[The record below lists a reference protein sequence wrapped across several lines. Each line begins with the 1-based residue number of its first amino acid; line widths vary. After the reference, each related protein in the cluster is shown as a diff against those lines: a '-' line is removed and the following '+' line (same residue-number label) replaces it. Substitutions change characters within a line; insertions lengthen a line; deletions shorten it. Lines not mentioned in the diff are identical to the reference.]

1 MRLTLRQLQI
11 FRAISLHGGTSAGA
25 ASVPLS
31 QSAASAALSELED
44 ALGAQLFDRIGKRL
58 VLNDNGRTL
67 LPAALAVLD
76 GARNIEA
83 SFHSGDPGPI
93 ADLRISAST
102 TIGNYLM
109 PRLLAGF
116 RKQYPRAQIELRIG
130 NTLEVVTAVRE
141 FATDMGFIEGPAQDS
156 ELRLVPWLTDRL
168 VIVAAPGHAL
178 AKVAKRRKLTV
189 EQLRQGQWL
198 LREAGSGT
206 REAVEAA
213 IMPHLTQLNSVM
225 VLGSSEAIKYA
236 VAEGLGVS
244 CLSRSVVQDLV
255 SAGRLTVLATRLPPL
270 SRQLGFIH
278 HREKVLSASLSNF
291 VAHCR
296 SSNALKA
303 LRAASMQVAAIP
315 PVAAPTA
322 ISMP

>member
-44 ALGAQLFDRIGKRL
+44 ALGARLFDRIGKRL

-76 GARNIEA
+76 GARSIET
-83 SFHSGDPGPI
+83 SFHSGNPGSI

-116 RKQYPRAQIELRIG
+116 REQYPRTQIELRIG
-130 NTLEVVTAVRE
+130 NTLQVVMAVRE
-141 FATDMGFIEGPAQDS
+141 FAADMGFIEGPAHDS
-156 ELRLVPWLTDRL
+156 EIRLVPWITDQL
-168 VIVAAPGHAL
+168 VIVAAPSHTL
-178 AKVAKRRKLTV
+178 AKMAKHRKLDV
-189 EQLRQGQWL
+189 EQLREGQWL
-198 LREAGSGT
+198 LREPGSGT

-213 IMPHLTQLNSVM
+213 ILPHLTQLNSVM

-255 SAGRLTVLATRLPPL
+255 SSGRLSVLATQLPPL

-278 HREKVLSASLSNF
+278 HRDKVLSASLSNF
-291 VAHCR
+291 IAHCQN
-296 SSNALKA
+296 SKTL
-303 LRAASMQVAAIP
+303 AASSGVGRRP
-315 PVAAPTA
+315 
-322 ISMP
+322 SKR